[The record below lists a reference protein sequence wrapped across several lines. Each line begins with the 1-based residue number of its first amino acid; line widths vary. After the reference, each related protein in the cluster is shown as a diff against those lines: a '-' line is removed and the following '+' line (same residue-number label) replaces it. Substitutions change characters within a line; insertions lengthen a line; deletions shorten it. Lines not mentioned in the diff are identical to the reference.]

1 MSPSADIEMQP
12 RQGSTAAQ
20 INYLADTGIRP
31 EVWNEDFSR
40 NILPLV
46 PVAVMITD
54 GSTLAEPPSLDREGF
69 ALLPHR
75 TAVADLADSIEA
87 SEDYRCELRDMLLT
101 VTGADHVDMA
111 GNSVVR
117 RTRPPGEANH
127 DSGLPVPFIHCD
139 CSEAGVWY
147 MLEWAYP
154 PAPERR
160 IARVAL
166 FNIWRLLS
174 PGPTD
179 LPLAVC
185 DARSVAPGDVVPG
198 DSRFLTSGI
207 SFESGFVRAN
217 PDHRWVYFPAMGIEE
232 VLVFKQYDSDRRF
245 ALQCPHT
252 AFHDA
257 SCPPDPAPR
266 VSIESRGVCYWFAD

>member
-1 MSPSADIEMQP
+1 MSLSASIGNRPQD
-12 RQGSTAAQ
+12 RFTTAQ
-20 INYLADTGIRP
+20 VNYLAETDIRP

-46 PVAVMITD
+46 PIEVRIED
-54 GSTLAEPPSLDREGF
+54 GGAASETPTLDHEGF
-69 ALLPHR
+69 VLQHHQ
-75 TAVADLADSIEA
+75 TNVTNLADNVEA
-87 SEDYRCELRDMLLT
+87 SEFYRNELRDLLRAM
-101 VTGADHVDMA
+101 TGADHVDMA
-111 GNSVVR
+111 TNTVVR
-117 RTRPPGEANH
+117 RARPPGEANH

-139 CSEAGVWY
+139 CSEAGVWH

-154 PAPERR
+154 KAPNRK
-160 IARVAL
+160 IARVTV

-174 PGPTD
+174 PGPTN

-198 DSRFLTSGI
+198 DSRFMTSGI

-217 PDHRWVYFPAMGIEE
+217 ANHRWFYFPNMGADE

-252 AFHDA
+252 AFEDR
-257 SCPPDPAPR
+257 SCPPDSVPR
-266 VSIESRGVCYWFAD
+266 VSIEARSACYWFAD